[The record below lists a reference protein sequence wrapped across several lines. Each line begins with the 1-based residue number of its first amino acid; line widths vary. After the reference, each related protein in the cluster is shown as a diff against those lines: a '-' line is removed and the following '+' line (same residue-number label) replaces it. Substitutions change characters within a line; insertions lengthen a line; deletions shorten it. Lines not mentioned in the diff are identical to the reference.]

1 MTINMKEY
9 NLNSFQ
15 GKDLYTWEEIVGKFE
30 DLEAEVEEWKE
41 KYEDLENDKESNYRR
56 LTPEELIDWSDRW

>member
-56 LTPEELIDWSDRW
+56 LTPAELIDWSDRW

>member
-1 MTINMKEY
+1 MMVCMKDY

-15 GKDLYTWEEIVGKFE
+15 EKDLYTWDEIVGKFE

-41 KYEDLENDKESNYRR
+41 KYEDSENDKESNYRH
-56 LTPEELIDWSDRW
+56 LTPAELIDWSDRW